1 MELIILVDYGIL
13 QVTELYSDL
22 EYIQMMFVL
31 LVQKWLLKKD
41 ISKATE
47 IRHLL
52 KQVKL
57 HIQYFWYEM
66 MQ

>member
-31 LVQKWLLKKD
+31 LVQK
-41 ISKATE
+41 
-47 IRHLL
+47 
-52 KQVKL
+52 
-57 HIQYFWYEM
+57 
-66 MQ
+66 